1 MLDLVIYKCMIHYV
15 YKTTNLNNNK
25 FYVGVKTNSNHYDDG
40 YFGSGFLLNKAI
52 KKHGINSFKKE
63 ILWCYG
69 TPSECFK
76 KEAEIVTE
84 NFIKRNDTYNI
95 ALGGKGG
102 NLGSLCN
109 KKKSLRLKGHKL
121 SKQTKLKIGLKNK
134 GNKVRLGS
142 THSEQTKKLISN
154 IRKTLGIA
162 KGNKNPMF
170 GKKHS
175 IETKN
180 KMKKLHKST
189 GPKNRLSCLTC
200 KKETTVNA
208 FWRHNECKGLIA

>member
-1 MLDLVIYKCMIHYV
+1 MIYYV

-40 YFGSGFLLNKAI
+40 YFGSGFLLKKAI
-52 KKHGINSFKKE
+52 KKYGINSFKKE
-63 ILWCYG
+63 ILWWCG

-76 KEAEIVTE
+76 KEEEIVTE

-102 NLGSLCN
+102 RLGSTH
-109 KKKSLRLKGHKL
+109 SE
-121 SKQTKLKIGLKNK
+121 QTKLKIGLKNK
-134 GNKVRLGS
+134 GNKIRLGS
-142 THSEQTKKLISN
+142 THSEQTKKLMSN

-162 KGNKNPMF
+162 KGNRNPMF

-189 GPKNRLSCLTC
+189 GPKYRISCLTC
-200 KKETTVNA
+200 KKTTTVNA
-208 FWRHNECKGLIA
+208 FWRHNECKGLVA

>member
-1 MLDLVIYKCMIHYV
+1 MIHYV

-121 SKQTKLKIGLKNK
+121 LKQTKLKIGLKNK

-208 FWRHNECKGLIA
+208 FWRHDECKGLIA